1 MQKILIIR
9 FSSIGD
15 IVLTTPL
22 IRCIK
27 KQLPDAEIHYLT
39 KEKFYPVIKANPNIS
54 RIHTF
59 KDDLGQVIRSLK
71 KINFDFIVDLHK
83 NLRSTRVKLAL
94 RKPAGSF
101 DKLNFKKWLIVNLK
115 INKLPEEHI
124 VERYFK
130 SLNSLGVGND
140 KKGLDHYIPEEDLLL
155 TGDLPPSHADGFLAF
170 VIGGMHYTKMYPEEK
185 IIELCQR
192 LEKPLILLGGSE
204 DHARAERI
212 REQCQDKVY
221 NACGLYN
228 INQSASIIRLASKV
242 ITNDTGLMH
251 IAAAFQKEIFS
262 LWGNTIPGFGM
273 YPYLP
278 EEKGKSYIFEVK
290 DLSCRP
296 CSKIGYSKCPKKH
309 FRCMMDI
316 DNRKLAAKINT

>member
-140 KKGLDHYIPEEDLLL
+140 KKGLDHYIPEEDL
-155 TGDLPPSHADGFLAF
+155 GIFIGFYG
-170 VIGGMHYTKMYPEEK
+170 IGHP
-185 IIELCQR
+185 
-192 LEKPLILLGGSE
+192 
-204 DHARAERI
+204 
-212 REQCQDKVY
+212 
-221 NACGLYN
+221 
-228 INQSASIIRLASKV
+228 
-242 ITNDTGLMH
+242 
-251 IAAAFQKEIFS
+251 FKEIPEPFGRGLFRDDPQS
-262 LWGNTIPGFGM
+262 PGKGDVPLPGQFL
-273 YPYLP
+273 YLA
-278 EEKGKSYIFEVK
+278 EFLQYG
-290 DLSCRP
+290 LRA
-296 CSKIGYSKCPKKH
+296 
-309 FRCMMDI
+309 
-316 DNRKLAAKINT
+316 LLL